1 MQLLIPLE
9 VVTVL
14 EKIDEI
20 LNRYEINWKTLLLIV
35 STVQVCY
42 PPGNKHL
49 KGYLIN
55 LLM

>member
-1 MQLLIPLE
+1 VQLLIPLE

-42 PPGNKHL
+42 PPENKHL